1 MKRMVTVA
9 LALVMALAGVATAA
23 EFEWTLASHIAEESV
38 QVRSFNRFAKSVAEK
53 SGGRMLIHVSPGAQL
68 GGQREIVES
77 VNLGAIEMGMGE
89 SGLYSNYIPAFG
101 IMVMPFMHSSREKF
115 YEAQDGA
122 VGAKLS
128 AMLEEQTGM
137 RIFAWLDGGGYR
149 DVYSV
154 KPIANIDGMKG
165 VKIRTPESAAFVT
178 MFKAFTAN
186 PTAIAA
192 PEMYTALQQGV
203 VDAMEGTYETAVTY
217 GIMEIAKNCL
227 ETHHIYNE
235 SSVVVNKDAW
245 AELPEDLQKIMLEC
259 GEEMKAYEREL
270 VVELDK
276 GFRERMEKNNVK
288 FTPVDMPRAKELV
301 AGVYKDY
308 IGGDKAKQEI
318 YDMLVELNK

>member
-1 MKRMVTVA
+1 MKRMVAVA
-9 LALVMALAGVATAA
+9 LAVVVAVAGVASAA

-53 SGGRMLIHVSPGAQL
+53 SNGRMVIHVSPGAQL

-89 SGLYSNYIPAFG
+89 SGLYANYIPAFG

-122 VGAKLS
+122 VGTKLS

-137 RIFAWLDGGGYR
+137 KIFVWLDGGGYR

-154 KPIANIDGMKG
+154 KPIANIDAMKG

-178 MFKAFTAN
+178 MFKAFNSN

-245 AELPEDLQKIMLEC
+245 DELPADLQKIMMEC
-259 GEEMKAYEREL
+259 GEEMKLYEREL

-288 FTPVDMPRAKELV
+288 FIPVDMPRAKEMV
-301 AGVYKDY
+301 ADVYKNY

-318 YDMLVELNK
+318 YDMLVQLNK